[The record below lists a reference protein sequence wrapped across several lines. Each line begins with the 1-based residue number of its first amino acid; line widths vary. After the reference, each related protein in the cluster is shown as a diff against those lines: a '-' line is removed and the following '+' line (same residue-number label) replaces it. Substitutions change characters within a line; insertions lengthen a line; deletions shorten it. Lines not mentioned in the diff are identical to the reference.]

1 MRVKALIS
9 IFGGGASYAPGES
22 LDITKEE
29 YERLSAMNA
38 VEDAGEE
45 AVEVDT
51 GEEAVEVDTGEE
63 AVEVDAGEEVV
74 EADAP
79 TSIYDSM
86 TVAELKALLLEK
98 GIEAPS
104 GAKKSELIAI
114 LD

>member
-38 VEDAGEE
+38 VEGE
-45 AVEVDT
+45 
-51 GEEAVEVDTGEE
+51 
-63 AVEVDAGEEVV
+63 GEEVV

>member
-38 VEDAGEE
+38 VEGAGEE
-45 AVEVDT
+45 AVEV
-51 GEEAVEVDTGEE
+51 
-63 AVEVDAGEEVV
+63 
-74 EADAP
+74 DAP

>member
-38 VEDAGEE
+38 VEDA
-45 AVEVDT
+45 

>member
-1 MRVKALIS
+1 MRIKALIS

-38 VEDAGEE
+38 VEDA
-45 AVEVDT
+45 